1 VPTPCQQDVVDSPA
15 MASIRERPTASG
27 EVRHVVQFRQAGRQ
41 TTETFLR
48 RRDAEKFRDFVNA
61 LGPEEAR
68 ARLAGKAAAV
78 GEMSTVAEWL
88 ERHITD
94 LTGVTD
100 RTRADYRAHAARHIA
115 PMLGPLDVDEVT
127 TSNISAWANQLERKV
142 SAKTVANLRGLL
154 SAAFGYAIEQG
165 LRQDNPMRRLRR
177 TRSGEHER
185 AEMVCL
191 TPQEFGS
198 LRALLPERWRPF
210 ATVLAGT
217 GLRFG
222 EAIALTVRDVDLLAI
237 TPALKVTKALQRVP
251 GGFEVGPPKTRKS
264 RRTVSLSDDLVD
276 VLAPLVTRPR
286 DELLFVGPTGAR
298 VHHPNFYN
306 RAWRPAVATFAGDA
320 TVDGKVIRGDGRR
333 PRIHDLR
340 HSHASWLIAAG
351 VPLPAIRD
359 RLGHESIN
367 TTVDVYGHLLPDQHR
382 VTAAAL
388 NGLLADGRTA
398 R

>member
-1 VPTPCQQDVVDSPA
+1 
-15 MASIRERPTASG
+15 MASIRERPTAAG
-27 EVRHVVQFRQAGRQ
+27 EPRFVVQFRQNGKQ
-41 TTETFLR
+41 KTETLTR
-48 RRDAEKFRDFVNA
+48 RKDAEKVRDLINA
-61 LGPEEAR
+61 LGPEEAL
-68 ARLAGKAAAV
+68 ARLAGRAAAV
-78 GEMSTVAEWL
+78 GEMATVAQWL
-88 ERHITD
+88 DKHVTD

-100 RTRADYRAHAARHIA
+100 RTRADYRAHAARHILPA
-115 PMLGPLDVDEVT
+115 LGALDVDEVT
-127 TSNISAWANQLERKV
+127 TSDMSRWANELEQRV
-142 SAKTVANLRGLL
+142 SPKTVANLRGLL
-154 SAAFGYAIEQG
+154 SAAFGYAVEQG

-191 TPQEFGS
+191 TPQEFGT
-198 LRALLPERWRPF
+198 LRGLLPERWRTF
-210 ATVLAGT
+210 ATVLADT

-222 EAIALTVRDVDLLAI
+222 EAIALSVGDVDLLAQ

-251 GGFEVGPPKTRKS
+251 GGFQVGPPKTRKS
-264 RRTVSLSDDLVD
+264 RRTVSLSNDLVD
-276 VLAPLVTRPR
+276 VLAPLVTRQR

-306 RAWRPAVATFAGDA
+306 RAWRPAVATFAEK
-320 TVDGKVIRGDGRR
+320 TGRR

-382 VTAAAL
+382 LTAAAL
-388 NGLLADGRTA
+388 DGLLADGSPL
-398 R
+398 